1 MKYRRENKNEAKE
14 IKEGIVSLKKQKGV
28 FKEYQQRGKRL
39 IVGYSEKRAKKDE
52 YNRNKGVDRLEKS
65 FKSGKIT
72 KDQVNKRGYN
82 KFLSISE
89 NVKVQINYQKIEED
103 KKWDGLKGYINNTKL
118 SPE

>member
-89 NVKVQINYQKIEED
+89 NVKVRSEEHTSELQSRGHLVCRLLLE
-103 KKWDGLKGYINNTKL
+103 KKKK
-118 SPE
+118 